1 MKKTASVYAGELCVV
16 LSAVLFGLMPLLVK
30 SIMAQG
36 GNAYVT
42 ALCRFFFGSLFLGMA
57 VFIRKDIS
65 LKISVRQLR
74 EILLLSVF
82 YALMPT
88 LLFASYDYMDSG
100 LATTLHFT
108 FPVTVLLFSVLF
120 FGIRPDAKQVF
131 CTFLCAVGIGL
142 LSSGEQAGFTGV
154 WLAVASGITYA
165 LYIVFLG
172 KSSLQGQSVLTI
184 VFWISLLSSAEIAIC
199 AIVEGRL
206 RLPSGLSAW
215 GLILLL
221 AFFSTTLALVL
232 FQKGLFCCGPIRAS
246 LLSTFEPLTGVVVGA
261 AVFGEILTAHT
272 VAGILCVLGS
282 GVLLVLPA
290 SAFSYIRESLFTV
303 QTK

>member
-1 MKKTASVYAGELCVV
+1 MKKAVCVYAGEGCVV
-16 LSAVLFGLMPLLVK
+16 LSAVLFGLMPFLVK
-30 SIMAQG
+30 SIAAQG

-42 ALCRFFFGSLFLGMA
+42 ALCRFFFGSLFLGVA
-57 VFIRKDIS
+57 IFFRKDIS
-65 LKISVRQLR
+65 LKITGRQLR

-82 YALMPT
+82 YALTPV

-108 FPVTVLLFSVLF
+108 FPVIVILFSVLF
-120 FGIRPDAKQVF
+120 FGMRPDARQVF
-131 CTFLCAVGIGL
+131 CTFLCTVGIGL
-142 LSSGEQAGFTGV
+142 LSSGEKAGFTGV

-165 LYIVFLG
+165 LYIIFLG
-172 KSSLQGQSVLTI
+172 KSSLQDQSVLTV
-184 VFWISLLSSAEIAIC
+184 VFWISLLSSAEIAFF
-199 AIVEGRL
+199 AAAAGKL
-206 RLPSGLSAW
+206 YFPSGLSAW
-215 GLILLL
+215 MLFLLL
-221 AFFSTTLALVL
+221 AFLSTTLALVL

-246 LLSTFEPLTGVVVGA
+246 LLSTFEPLTSVVVGA
-261 AVFGEILTAHT
+261 AVFGEILTAQT

-290 SAFSYIRESLFTV
+290 SAFVYVKESLFTA